1 MGGQGARERL
11 SRYTANLLAELV
23 SAYDQ
28 GQPLLTRTH
37 SHPSELAHVWT
48 SPKARNTVVSKKH
61 EIPVLREAFRI
72 RRLHGWSLGSRWELS
87 FFLRV

>member
-28 GQPLLTRTH
+28 GQPLLTLGIPERTH

-72 RRLHGWSLGSRWELS
+72 RRLHGWSLGSRL
-87 FFLRV
+87 